1 MMKRIILFTTALILL
16 PTITFA
22 AYFPANTQ
30 YQLCFT
36 PGEQCTR
43 LLVHEIDH
51 AKKSIYVQAYSFT
64 SYWIAKSLADAYR
77 RGVNVEVIL
86 DKSNFAPK
94 AITRRQ
100 VLQRYHVPLW
110 EDYKLRI
117 AHNKVMIFDGQT
129 VETGSFNFTDAAQYH
144 NAENMLIIHNQALAQ
159 KYLANWE
166 KRKQQS
172 KRISD

>member
-1 MMKRIILFTTALILL
+1 
-16 PTITFA
+16 
-22 AYFPANTQ
+22 
-30 YQLCFT
+30 
-36 PGEQCTR
+36 
-43 LLVHEIDH
+43 
-51 AKKSIYVQAYSFT
+51 
-64 SYWIAKSLADAYR
+64 
-77 RGVNVEVIL
+77 
-86 DKSNFAPK
+86 
-94 AITRRQ
+94 
-100 VLQRYHVPLW
+100 VPLW